1 MVPSL
6 ESPGRPRSLRVW
18 TPRGVGLALIL
29 CTAIAAAGC
38 GGKARSPAATEEES
52 GPSQPTKGDSRT
64 AEKKPAKTATK
75 SPGKSAAKAAEDKPA
90 EKSDQAEKHASAP
103 VRSVSGGGTITLV
116 DRGCVSFE
124 PHWTTIRV
132 GQSLTFH
139 SELKKSVTVHVTPGV
154 FDRDEYV
161 VEPKKYVHTGPAQE
175 PGDHGMWSLPAACQ
189 AAPHGVQ
196 GAGPGVTVEDR

>member
-1 MVPSL
+1 MAPSL
-6 ESPGRPRSLRVW
+6 ESQGRPRVLRGW
-18 TPRGVGLALIL
+18 ALRGVVIALAL
-29 CTAIAAAGC
+29 CTAFAAAGC
-38 GGKARSPAATEEES
+38 GRKAKSPAATEDDS
-52 GPSQPTKGDSRT
+52 GPPPREEKT
-64 AEKKPAKTATK
+64 AEKKPAKASTK
-75 SPGKSAAKAAEDKPA
+75 STGKTVAKAAEEKPA
-90 EKSDQAEKHASAP
+90 EKSEKSEKPAKP
-103 VRSVSGGGTITLV
+103 VTHVSGGGTINLV

-139 SELKKSVTVHVTPGV
+139 SELKKSVTIHVPPGI
-154 FDRDEYV
+154 FDHDEYV
-161 VEPKKYVHTGPAQE
+161 VGPKKTVRTGPAQE

>member
-1 MVPSL
+1 MVSSL
-6 ESPGRPRSLRVW
+6 ESFRRPRSLRVW
-18 TPRGVGLALIL
+18 ILRGVALALVL
-29 CTAIAAAGC
+29 CTAFAVAGC
-38 GGKARSPAATEEES
+38 GRKAQSPAAATEEES
-52 GPSQPTKGDSRT
+52 GPSPAKGESKSV
-64 AEKKPAKTATK
+64 EKKAAKTSAK
-75 SPGKSAAKAAEDKPA
+75 STGKSAAKTTAEKPA
-90 EKSDQAEKHASAP
+90 EKSNKADQHAAKP
-103 VRSVSGGGTITLV
+103 VIVSGGGTITLV

-154 FDRDEYV
+154 FDHDEYEV
-161 VEPKKYVHTGPAQE
+161 GPKKTVRTGPAQI

-196 GAGPGVTVEDR
+196 GAGPGVTIEDR

>member
-1 MVPSL
+1 MVSSL
-6 ESPGRPRSLRVW
+6 ESFRRPRSLRVW
-18 TPRGVGLALIL
+18 ILRGVVLALVL
-29 CTAIAAAGC
+29 CTAFAAAGC
-38 GGKARSPAATEEES
+38 GRKAKSPAAATEEES
-52 GPSQPTKGDSRT
+52 GPSPAKGESKSVEKKAAKTSAKSTEKPAAKTT
-64 AEKKPAKTATK
+64 AEK
-75 SPGKSAAKAAEDKPA
+75 SA
-90 EKSDQAEKHASAP
+90 EKSNKADQHAAKP
-103 VRSVSGGGTITLV
+103 VIVSGGGTITLV

-154 FDRDEYV
+154 FDHDEYEV
-161 VEPKKYVHTGPAQE
+161 GPKKTVRTGPAQI